1 MPDAGELIDGLGRIA
16 NEWRPLAVFWHGY
29 FAALVILLMAE
40 FRPPSAVTGMLLSL
54 PLLSVS
60 VLAWVAANHFN
71 GIVFALIGVVLIV
84 LSTGRK
90 QDSAQPAP
98 RWMTAAGM
106 AMFVFGWV
114 YPHFLG
120 AVSFIPY
127 FYSAPTGL
135 IPCPTL
141 SIIIGLALMQ
151 KGPVS
156 RAWMTVLAV
165 TGVFYGLM
173 GAVYLGV
180 VLDWVLLAGALLLL
194 IIASKRPGGS
204 ASDILRE
211 R

>member
-1 MPDAGELIDGLGRIA
+1 MTELY
-16 NEWRPLAVFWHGY
+16 WRSP
-29 FAALVILLMAE
+29 
-40 FRPPSAVTGMLLSL
+40 
-54 PLLSVS
+54 
-60 VLAWVAANHFN
+60 
-71 GIVFALIGVVLIV
+71 VFAL
-84 LSTGRK
+84 TQER
-90 QDSAQPAP
+90 P
-98 RWMTAAGM
+98 
-106 AMFVFGWV
+106 
-114 YPHFLG
+114 
-120 AVSFIPY
+120 
-127 FYSAPTGL
+127 
-135 IPCPTL
+135 L

-194 IIASKRPGGS
+194 ISASKRPGGS